1 MLQLNCNRSGSNTK
15 KTMKVNEIIEKLC
28 NHEISKRDAIEHIK
42 VITDGLRKNESLEF
56 VVEESGF
63 TVENNHGYLKLKLP
77 YQYSK
82 MENKVSKGDKVDVTF
97 LP

>member
-1 MLQLNCNRSGSNTK
+1 MNQ
-15 KTMKVNEIIEKLC
+15 
-28 NHEISKRDAIEHIK
+28 
-42 VITDGLRKNESLEF
+42 F

-63 TVENNHGYLKLKLP
+63 TSENNHGYLKLKLP

>member
-1 MLQLNCNRSGSNTK
+1 
-15 KTMKVNEIIEKLC
+15 MKVKEIIEKLC
-28 NHEISKRDAIEHIK
+28 RHEISKEDAIEQITI
-42 VITDGLRKNESLEF
+42 ITDGFRRNNALEF
-56 VVEESGF
+56 TVEETGF

-82 MENKVSKGDKVDVTF
+82 IEGKIKQGDKVDVVF

>member
-1 MLQLNCNRSGSNTK
+1 
-15 KTMKVNEIIEKLC
+15 MKVKEIIEKLC
-28 NHEISKRDAIEHIK
+28 NHEISKKDAIAQIK

-63 TVENNHGYLKLKLP
+63 TAENNHGYLKLKLP

-82 MENKVSKGDKVDVTF
+82 MKDKVSKGDKVDVTF

>member
-1 MLQLNCNRSGSNTK
+1 
-15 KTMKVNEIIEKLC
+15 MKVKEIIEKLC
-28 NHEISKRDAIEHIK
+28 SHEISKQDAIEQISI
-42 VITDGLRKNESLEF
+42 ITDGLRRNNALEF
-56 VVEESGF
+56 IVEESGF

-82 MENKVSKGDKVDVTF
+82 MEDRIKQGDKVDVVS

>member
-1 MLQLNCNRSGSNTK
+1 
-15 KTMKVNEIIEKLC
+15 MKIKEIIEKLC
-28 NHEISKRDAIEHIK
+28 NHEISKQDAIQQIK

-56 VVEESGF
+56 VVEEVGF
-63 TVENNHGYLKLKLP
+63 TSKNNHGFLKLKLP

-82 MENKVSKGDKVDVTF
+82 MENKVTTGDRVDVSF

>member
-1 MLQLNCNRSGSNTK
+1 
-15 KTMKVNEIIEKLC
+15 MKVKEIIEKLC
-28 NHEISKRDAIEHIK
+28 SHEISKQDAIEQIS
-42 VITDGLRKNESLEF
+42 IIIDGLRRNNALEF
-56 VVEESGF
+56 IVEESGF

>member
-1 MLQLNCNRSGSNTK
+1 
-15 KTMKVNEIIEKLC
+15 MKVKEIIEKLC
-28 NHEISKRDAIEHIK
+28 NHKISKMDAIEQIK

-63 TVENNHGYLKLKLP
+63 TSENNHGYLKLKLP
-77 YQYSK
+77 YQYIK
-82 MENKVSKGDKVDVTF
+82 MENKVSKGDKVYITF

>member
-1 MLQLNCNRSGSNTK
+1 
-15 KTMKVNEIIEKLC
+15 MKVKEIIEKLC
-28 NHEISKRDAIEHIK
+28 NHEISKTDAMEQIK
-42 VITDGLRKNESLEF
+42 FITDGLRKNESLEF
-56 VVEESGF
+56 VVEETGF

-82 MENKVSKGDKVDVTF
+82 MKNKVSKGDKVDLTF

>member
-1 MLQLNCNRSGSNTK
+1 
-15 KTMKVNEIIEKLC
+15 MKVKEIIEKLC
-28 NHEISKRDAIEHIK
+28 NHDISKTDAIEQIK

-56 VVEESGF
+56 VVEEYGF
-63 TVENNHGYLKLKLP
+63 TSENNHGYLKVKLP

-82 MENKVSKGDKVDVTF
+82 MENKVSCGDKVDVTF

>member
-1 MLQLNCNRSGSNTK
+1 
-15 KTMKVNEIIEKLC
+15 MKVKEIIDKLC
-28 NHEISKRDAIEHIK
+28 IHEISKQDAIEQITI
-42 VITDGLRKNESLEF
+42 ITDGLRRNNALEF
-56 VVEESGF
+56 TVEESGF

-82 MENKVSKGDKVDVTF
+82 MEGRIKQGDKVDVVL